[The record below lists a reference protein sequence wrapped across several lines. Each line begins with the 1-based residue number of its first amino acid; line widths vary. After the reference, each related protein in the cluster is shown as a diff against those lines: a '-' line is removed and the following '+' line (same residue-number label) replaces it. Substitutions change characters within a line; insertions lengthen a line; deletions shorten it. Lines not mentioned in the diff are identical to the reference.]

1 MIAKINVQNPKKSM
15 PRKLPENI
23 SKKNP
28 ANKAELIGPGENEH
42 IFSRKI

>member
-1 MIAKINVQNPKKSM
+1 MMAKMNVQNPKKSM

-28 ANKAELIGPGENEH
+28 ANKAGMIPEF
-42 IFSRKI
+42 FSGLSEKQR

>member
-23 SKKNP
+23 YKKIP
-28 ANKAELIGPGENEH
+28 ANKAEMIPEV
-42 IFSRKI
+42 FSGLSEKQR